1 MNLKKLLL
9 AASLACAFATG
20 AFAQSASVSINN
32 LPSRSLS
39 YIVGH
44 DGSGSAGREPVTD
57 FLKPATTSPTTGN
70 LACWGTTAN
79 LITDCGA
86 AGSMSQQ
93 NANAVAITGGAA
105 TFTGVTTAPTKS
117 QGDNSTN
124 VATTAYVDIG
134 LGTKAGLVG
143 GVVPVAQGGTGAPTA
158 AGARSALGAAASGAN
173 ADITSLSNLTTPL
186 SVAQGGTG
194 TTTSTGTGSVVRGT
208 APSIF
213 NPTLT
218 GTVTIGGVTQV
229 FPASGLLAGTSDTQT
244 FTGKTFDTGGSGN
257 VFKINGTQ
265 ISAVTGTGS
274 AVLAINPTISGA
286 ALSGGSINNA
296 PIGATIPNTGS
307 FTTLALSGATTQS
320 ATSQFYQ
327 NFGANVNRVNDR
339 LFVGPAA
346 LNNGTNVA
354 SQPDWL
360 TQYQL
365 AKGRTYGYVQTSQL
379 AVLNASTAKDSLTTA
394 VFGAQTTG
402 RTTSGSQ
409 VIAATGIGVNNNY
422 GNTGAAGNQ
431 AWGGYFEGW
440 RDTSTAGNGG
450 AYGIEADS
458 INLVGVADTDPYL
471 QSSDQTVSAQLASGG
486 EIVGAFD
493 ATAAVNIQ
501 NNGAAYRKGIV
512 IGSNAISGD
521 DGTTGVGIA
530 VALAK
535 GHTIQWYA
543 LSGGV
548 GVPTSSILSNG
559 TNQAAG
565 ISELFSDNIVSFRNA
580 SGKAILNIQGVASGV
595 NGVQALGAA
604 TGQAVA
610 VQAVG
615 DDTNIPIQIQG
626 KGTGDVRI
634 KGAGTNSNAQTGD
647 VGEYVSN
654 STTGVSLTS
663 ATTANITSISLTA
676 GDWDVTGTCTFVP
689 ANTTAPTLMQC
700 GASTTSATL
709 GGLGQNSFLGVTF
722 PTNGQSQG
730 FVAPRQRIS
739 VASTTTVY
747 LVGQSSFTVST
758 MTANGF
764 ISARRVR

>member
-9 AASLACAFATG
+9 AASMACAFATG

-57 FLKPATTSPTTGN
+57 FLKPATTSTTTGN

-86 AGSMSQQ
+86 AGSMAQQ

-124 VATTAYVDIG
+124 VATTAYVDVG
-134 LGTKAGLVG
+134 LGTKASLVG
-143 GVVPVAQGGTGAPTA
+143 GVVP
-158 AGARSALGAAASGAN
+158 
-173 ADITSLSNLTTPL
+173 
-186 SVAQGGTG
+186 VAQGGTG

-208 APSIF
+208 APSIS
-213 NPTLT
+213 NLSLT

-229 FPASGLLAGTSDTQT
+229 FPASGLLVGTSDAQT
-244 FTGKTFDTGGSGN
+244 LTGKTFDTAGSGN

-274 AVLAINPTISGA
+274 AVLATNPTISGA

-360 TQYQL
+360 TTYQL

-394 VFGAQTTG
+394 VFGAQTSG
-402 RTTSGSQ
+402 RTTSASQ
-409 VIAATGIGVNNNY
+409 VIATTGIGINNNS
-422 GNTGAAGNQ
+422 GNTGSAGNQ

-440 RDTSTAGNGG
+440 RDNSTAGNGG
-450 AYGIEADS
+450 AYGIEADT

-493 ATAAVNIQ
+493 STAAINIQ
-501 NNGAAYRKGIV
+501 NNGASFRKGIV

-521 DGTTGVGIA
+521 DGTTGTGVAIA
-530 VALAK
+530 LGK
-535 GHTIQWYA
+535 GHKIQWYGA
-543 LSGGV
+543 AGT
-548 GVPTSSILSNG
+548 PTSSIVGLG
-559 TNQAAG
+559 TTTAG
-565 ISELFSDNIVSFRNA
+565 ATQQQFSDNSVQWVNSA
-580 SGKAILNIQGVASGV
+580 GQG
-595 NGVQALGAA
+595 LF
-604 TGQAVA
+604 AVA
-610 VQAVG
+610 NTTGAVNFVSTNNATSG
-615 DDTNIPIQIQG
+615 NNPALSAQGSDTNIQLLMAG
-626 KGTGDVRI
+626 KGNS
-634 KGAGTNSNAQTGD
+634 GAAVQGATNGGTAP
-647 VGEYVSN
+647 VGYIGQVVSYDAP
-654 STTGVSLTS
+654 SPGSSLTS
-663 ATTANITSISLTA
+663 GTPLNVTSGSIPAGAWQCYGNIQVAPAGTTSVGQFAGWLSTASATTPTALETA
-676 GDWDVTGTCTFVP
+676 GYFKRVT
-689 ANTTAPTLMQC
+689 
-700 GASTTSATL
+700 
-709 GGLGQNSFLGVTF
+709 
-722 PTNGQSQG
+722 
-730 FVAPRQRIS
+730 
-739 VASTTTVY
+739 VASSAGAIEGSNTGPVFFNFTSSTTVY
-747 LVGQSSFTVST
+747 LTTSVNFST
-758 MTANGF
+758 STATAYG
-764 ISARRVR
+764 RLDCVRFH